1 MIVWTTAREV
11 EFEKVCSTLET
22 QDDSYET
29 VQFGRD
35 AVNEGN
41 GVTFFRTTA
50 TFAEGGATQGET
62 SYGTTTNQTGV
73 TQSFSSS
80 NSFSN
85 SASGSSLATFT
96 SFGTTT
102 SETVTITNID
112 SSASNSTSG
121 SNSFSSSSS
130 FGLTFSKETTTTETL
145 EVYGT
150 TTSSSTQESTQW
162 TTVQTFSDT
171 NVTEFVPTEAVGTY
185 YFVEATSLTRT
196 RTVTTESETTKGNAR
211 DTIYMAD
218 SSEVLLVINE
228 DPDWSKPL
236 TDNVVS
242 TTQTTISDL
251 REATELVTA
260 SDPPETIESSESL
273 SSYTFTSSSASSIT
287 ATVNS
292 GAAFVNAETV
302 TSAVGISIAGESQSG
317 ELRVSG
323 QPEVIYVGGTETVAA
338 SSATIATATQ
348 TDVFGESWQKTA
360 LVYSTV
366 TNTISINNAVE
377 TFTISEGTTSSCYG
391 NTTKEVGFVGGSPAI
406 ASPPSMTVY
415 SPAGV
420 KLGDGVGLRFTGDG
434 ISETDI
440 EEGSTIT
447 LSYLRVA
454 NDGELT
460 RYTTASPVV
469 PSWFTLSSNSF
480 TYLATTLED
489 GETVDTEISGEFGID
504 GATWQTVARSRGNG
518 LIGGDLAE
526 SETAL
531 MRINRGLYKNQDG
544 DTSFFEGNDTTY
556 VGTKDT
562 TYWYPISYL
571 EPAFE
576 QLVLAVPRNTST
588 WPTFA
593 FMP

>member
-1 MIVWTTAREV
+1 MIAWTTAREV
-11 EFEKVCSTLET
+11 AFEKVCSSSSSDAGTAFTDGGIAFGFLSSFGYTNGFTTGYT
-22 QDDSYET
+22 QNATGYTQSSSASES
-29 VQFGRD
+29 QFGQRAD
-35 AVNEGN
+35 VSS
-41 GVTFFRTTA
+41 TY
-50 TFAEGGATQGET
+50 T
-62 SYGTTTNQTGV
+62 STTN
-73 TQSFSSS
+73 F
-80 NSFSN
+80 FPE
-85 SASGSSLATFT
+85 
-96 SFGTTT
+96 
-102 SETVTITNID
+102 ETVTYSDVTLGYTID
-112 SSASNSTSG
+112 NSQSGSFSTSG
-121 SNSFSSSSS
+121 SF
-130 FGLTFSKETTTTETL
+130 TVSKQTTTTETL

-150 TTSSSTQESTQW
+150 TTSSSAQESTQW

-185 YFVEATSLTRT
+185 YFVEATSFTRT

-218 SSEVLLVINE
+218 SSEVLWVINE

-236 TDNVVS
+236 TDNAVS

-273 SSYTFTSSSASSIT
+273 SSYTFTGSSFSFLEVQANTSPAIL
-287 ATVNS
+287 
-292 GAAFVNAETV
+292 NAETV
-302 TSAVGISIAGESQSG
+302 TQSIFISIAGESQS
-317 ELRVSG
+317 ESRRLSR
-323 QPEVIYVGGTETVAA
+323 QAEVVYAGGTETVAA

-366 TNTISINNAVE
+366 TNTILIDNAVG
-377 TFTISEGTTSSCYG
+377 TFSISEGTTSSCYG
-391 NTTKEVGFVGGSPAI
+391 NTTKEVGFVGGNPAI

-420 KLGDGVGLRFTGDG
+420 KLGDGVGLRFIGDG

-447 LSYLRVA
+447 LSYLLVA

-571 EPAFE
+571 EPAFG
-576 QLVLAVPRNTST
+576 QVVFAVPRNTST
-588 WPTFA
+588 WPT
-593 FMP
+593 